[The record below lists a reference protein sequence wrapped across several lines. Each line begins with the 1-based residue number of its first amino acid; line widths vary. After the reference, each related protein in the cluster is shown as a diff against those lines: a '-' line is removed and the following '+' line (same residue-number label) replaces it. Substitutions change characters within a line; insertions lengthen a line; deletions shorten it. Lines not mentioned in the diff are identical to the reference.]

1 MKPWLSTVSVLHSL
15 LWSQQAVGMAQRQT
29 VNFHEQTLCK
39 EVPGPGTHQ
48 TQ

>member
-15 LWSQQAVGMAQRQT
+15 LWSQQAMGMARQT